1 MNTNAKKPLFLVV
14 EDDPDHRFLL
24 DWSYQKSN
32 QSCHILFAK
41 DGKQALE
48 LLDTLPV
55 PPSMVLLDYHL
66 PDMNGVEVLKTLRNS
81 TVWKALPV
89 LMLSF
94 YSQKEVIDLAYDAG
108 VNAFMSK
115 PGSRREYIDLWNAIF
130 GFWHQYAQVPPAGR
144 MD

>member
-1 MNTNAKKPLFLVV
+1 MNTNPRKPLFLVV
-14 EDDPDHRFLL
+14 EDDPDHRHLL

-48 LLDTLPV
+48 LLEALPV
-55 PPSMVLLDYHL
+55 APSMLLLDEGL
-66 PDMNGVEVLKTLRNS
+66 PDRSGLETLKTLRDS
-81 TVWKALPV
+81 TLWKGLPV

-94 YSQKEVIDLAYDAG
+94 YNGQDKAG
-108 VNAFMSK
+108 LTHDSSINAFVSA
-115 PGSRREYIDLWNAIF
+115 PGSRRECIDLWNSIF
-130 GFWHQYAQVPPAGR
+130 GFWNQYAQIPPSR